1 MAEGMLQGKVALI
14 TGSGRGIGRSMAIL
28 MASRGAS
35 VVVNDVGAG
44 LHGETTG
51 ETPAQEV
58 VDTIKKAGGNAVA
71 NYDSVSDWDGAHRMV
86 KQAVDAFGKID
97 IVVNNAGILRD
108 VMFHKMTPEEFDA
121 VTKVHLFG
129 SIYVSRAAAPE
140 FRKQESGCYI
150 HMTSVSGLF
159 GNIGQVNYGAAKT
172 GIVGL
177 SNTLAQELA
186 KYNVRSNCISPSGN
200 TRMTQSV
207 PVRGTEE
214 EKKAREKKMA
224 ATPPESPGILATFL
238 ASDLAKDING
248 QVIGARGS
256 EIQLY
261 SHSRPVRFLN
271 HKGGWTPELLAESL
285 PKLAPLFSPVV
296 PAKAWASWAPD

>member
-207 PVRGTEE
+207 PVAAAMKE
-214 EKKAREKKMA
+214 AREKRLAGM
-224 ATPPESPGILATFL
+224 PPESVASLATML
-238 ASDLAKDING
+238 ASDAAKGING
-248 QVIGARGS
+248 QIFGARGG
-256 EIQLY
+256 EVFIYTQPELARTL
-261 SHSRPVRFLN
+261 HRE
-271 HKGGWTPELLAESL
+271 GGWTPEQLAAMIPSFMGQL
-285 PKLAPLFSPVV
+285 HPTGHRPISYDPM
-296 PAKAWASWAPD
+296 

>member
-14 TGSGRGIGRSMAIL
+14 TGSGRGIGRAMAIM

-35 VVVNDVGAG
+35 IVVNDPGRSLDG
-44 LHGETTG
+44 KTEDGR
-51 ETPAQEV
+51 PADEV
-58 VDTIKKAGGNAVA
+58 VETIKKAGGKAVA

-86 KQAVDAFGKID
+86 KQAVDSFGRID
-97 IVVNNAGILRD
+97 TVVNNAGILRD
-108 VMFHKMTPEEFDA
+108 VMFHKMTPEDFDA
-121 VTKVHLFG
+121 VVRVHLFG
-129 SIYVSRAAAPE
+129 SIYVSRAATIE
-140 FRKQESGCYI
+140 FRKQESGCFI

-177 SNTLAQELA
+177 SNSLVLALA

-207 PVRGTEE
+207 PVRGTEA
-214 EKKAREKKMA
+214 EKAARAAKMA
-224 ATPPESPGILATFL
+224 ATPPESPAILATLL
-238 ASDLAKDING
+238 ASDLCKDVNG
-248 QVIGARGS
+248 QIIGARGS

-261 SHSRPVRFLN
+261 NHSRPVRILH
-271 HKGGWTPELLAESL
+271 HKGGWTPEELAESL
-285 PKLAPLFSPVV
+285 PKLAPMFSPVV
-296 PAKAWASWAPD
+296 PAKTWMPWTPD